1 MPNSATSATT
11 IQSNVDIECGS
22 MHQRASAFSR
32 RPAPPHQLRSEAVEA
47 GGRSDAHPASRYS
60 RSDVE
65 RRRRLVRRGLPA
77 FAAVALL
84 ALVVGLLIGGGGA
97 ERATAKR
104 FVALWA
110 DGDYGRMY
118 QLLDDEAKA
127 RSSFQDFAAAYRA
140 AAETATI
147 RSLVVGEVEDRASDV
162 IPVHVT
168 VDTRVFGTVHGV
180 LELPVSGDG
189 DEMRVAWRENAV
201 FPGLGVGE
209 QLTRETRLPP
219 RAALLARDG
228 STIATGDARTSEDP
242 EIAAEIGGHLD
253 FSPPEHAGTLRAL
266 GYPPDAQVGVSGLER
281 VFQRELAGRPGGT
294 LAVGDR
300 VIARTQPR
308 PGTAVRTTIDQKS
321 ERAAIAALAGRYG
334 GVAAM
339 DPRTGELLALAGVAF
354 SALQP
359 PGSTFKIVTLTAVLE
374 AHVANAS
381 TTFPVVD
388 AATLSGVRLE
398 NASGEYCG
406 GTLVDAFAHS
416 CNSVFAPL
424 GARLGA
430 RRLVDV
436 AERYG
441 FNATPSIDGAAESTI
456 PPADQIG
463 DDLAVGST
471 AIGQG
476 LVQATTLAMTDVAA
490 AVAMEGR
497 RPIPTLRVGERP
509 RFVRVTRPRVAREV
523 ARMMRAVVAYGTGTA
538 AAIAGAD
545 VAGKTGTAELAS
557 TVPTEGVDD
566 ERPREVRETDAW
578 FVGFAPSKRPR
589 IAVGALF
596 PEAGAGGAVAAP
608 AVRGVLAAA
617 LQHGPGEQPG

>member
-1 MPNSATSATT
+1 
-11 IQSNVDIECGS
+11 
-22 MHQRASAFSR
+22 
-32 RPAPPHQLRSEAVEA
+32 
-47 GGRSDAHPASRYS
+47 
-60 RSDVE
+60 VE

-77 FAAVALL
+77 FVAVAFV
-84 ALVVGLLIGGGGA
+84 ALVVGLLVGGGAGGA

-104 FVALWA
+104 FATFWSN
-110 DGDYGRMY
+110 GDYGRMY
-118 QLLDDEAKA
+118 ELLDDEAKA
-127 RSSFQDFAAAYRA
+127 RTSFQDFAAAYRS
-140 AAETATI
+140 AAETATL
-147 RSLVVGEVEDRASDV
+147 RSLVVEKVGDRSGGA
-162 IPVHVT
+162 IPVHLRIR
-168 VDTRVFGTVHGV
+168 TRVFGTVDGV

-189 DEMRVAWRENAV
+189 DAMRVAWRAQTV
-201 FPGLGVGE
+201 FPGLRPGE
-209 QLTRETRLPP
+209 QLTRQTTLAP

-228 STIATGDARTSEDP
+228 SAIATGQDRSSDDP
-242 EIAAEIGGHLD
+242 TVAAEIAGRLD
-253 FSPPEHAGTLRAL
+253 LASPQDSGALRAA
-266 GYPPDAQVGVSGLER
+266 GFPPDAKVGVSGLER
-281 VFQRELAGRPGGT
+281 VFQNDLAGRPGGT

-300 VIARTQPR
+300 VVARTQPQ
-308 PGTAVRTTIDQKS
+308 PGTTVRTTIDPKL
-321 ERAAIAALAGRYG
+321 EHTAIDALAGRYG
-334 GVAAM
+334 GVVAM

-359 PGSTFKIVTLTAVLE
+359 PGSTFKIVTLTGTLE
-374 AHVANAS
+374 SHIANAA

-406 GTLVDAFAHS
+406 GTLVDSFAHS

-441 FNATPSIDGAAESTI
+441 FNETPSIPGAAESTI
-456 PPADQIG
+456 PPADQVG

-476 LVQATTLAMTDVAA
+476 LVQATTLEMTDIAA
-490 AVAMEGR
+490 TIAMQGR

-509 RFVRVTRPRVAREV
+509 RFVRVTRPRVAQEV

-545 VAGKTGTAELAS
+545 VAGKTGTAELAD
-557 TVPTEGVDD
+557 TVPTDD
-566 ERPREVRETDAW
+566 HDPRQQTQDVPETDAW
-578 FVGFAPSKRPR
+578 FVAFAPSKRPR

-596 PEAGAGGAVAAP
+596 PEAGAGGDVAAP

-617 LQHGPGEQPG
+617 LQHAPGE

>member
-1 MPNSATSATT
+1 
-11 IQSNVDIECGS
+11 
-22 MHQRASAFSR
+22 
-32 RPAPPHQLRSEAVEA
+32 VEA
-47 GGRSDAHPASRYS
+47 GGRSGAHPSPRYS

-77 FAAVALL
+77 VAAL
-84 ALVVGLLIGGGGA
+84 ALIVALLIGGSGGS

-104 FVALWA
+104 FATSWA

-118 QLLDDEAKA
+118 QLLDDESKA
-127 RSSFQDFAAAYRA
+127 RTPFQDFAAAYRS
-140 AAETATI
+140 AAETATL
-147 RSLVVGEVEDRASDV
+147 RSLTVGKVGDRVGDA
-162 IPVHVT
+162 IPVHLT
-168 VDTRVFGTVHGV
+168 IDTRVFGTVHGV
-180 LELPVSGDG
+180 LELPVSGEG
-189 DEMRVAWRENAV
+189 DQMRIAWRENAV
-201 FPGLGVGE
+201 FPGLRPGE
-209 QLTRETRLPP
+209 QLTRATSLPP
-219 RAALLARDG
+219 RAALRARDG
-228 STIATGDARTSEDP
+228 SLLAGGDGRSTDAPDIAS
-242 EIAAEIGGHLD
+242 EIAGRLDAGPAEQ
-253 FSPPEHAGTLRAL
+253 AGLLRAL
-266 GYPPDAQVGVSGLER
+266 GYPSDARVGVSGLER
-281 VFQRELAGRPGGT
+281 VFQRELAGTPGGT
-294 LAVGDR
+294 LSVGGR

-308 PGTAVRTTIDQKS
+308 PGTDVRTTIDPKV

-359 PGSTFKIVTLTAVLE
+359 PGSTFKIVTLTGVLE
-374 AHVANAS
+374 AHVATAR
-381 TTFPVVD
+381 TGFPVTD

-398 NASGEYCG
+398 NANGEYCG

-424 GARLGA
+424 GAQLGA
-430 RRLVDV
+430 ARLVDV

-441 FNATPSIDGAAESTI
+441 FNETPGIAGAATSTI

-463 DDLAVGST
+463 DELAMGSS

-476 LVQATTLAMTDVAA
+476 LVQATTLQMTIVAA
-490 AVAMEGR
+490 TIAMDGR
-497 RPIPTLRVGERP
+497 RPVPTLRVGERP
-509 RFVRVTRPRVAREV
+509 RFVRVTRPRVARAV

-545 VAGKTGTAELAS
+545 VAGKTGTAEIGN
-557 TVPTEGVDD
+557 TVPTEDQDD
-566 ERPREVRETDAW
+566 QDGEQAEQQDVPETDAW
-578 FVGFAPSKRPR
+578 FVAFAPSRRPR

-596 PEAGAGGAVAAP
+596 PEAGAGGDVAAP

-617 LQHGPGEQPG
+617 LQHGPGE